1 MLTKAGLNAEAY
13 FIINSKPRTVIKLKA
28 HFVENLPINS
38 KITIMENLMAKEN
51 DNVVVNGNVFKIS
64 QKIITKHPVKKTF
77 ESCEYRLTLLDQLR
91 KLPKFQEIIA
101 NQ

>member
-1 MLTKAGLNAEAY
+1 
-13 FIINSKPRTVIKLKA
+13 
-28 HFVENLPINS
+28 
-38 KITIMENLMAKEN
+38 MAKEN

>member
-64 QKIITKHPVKKTF
+64 QKIITKHPVKKP
-77 ESCEYRLTLLDQLR
+77 LR
-91 KLPKFQEIIA
+91 VVSIV
-101 NQ
+101 

>member
-13 FIINSKPRTVIKLKA
+13 FITSDKLKMVTKIKA
-28 HFVENLPINS
+28 HFVENLPVNS
-38 KITIMENLMAKEN
+38 KITIMEDLMIKEN

-77 ESCEYRLTLLDQLR
+77 VSCEYRLTLLDQLR